1 MLHIFSCAHVHVC
14 MCLYITRLF
23 IRNEIILTILLTTAF
38 FEVMLC
44 IFYGVAD
51 HTTLSTTTKM

>member
-1 MLHIFSCAHVHVC
+1 MLRIFSCAHVRLF
-14 MCLYITRLF
+14 MCLYITHLF
-23 IRNEIILTILLTTAF
+23 IRNDIILTILLTTTF

-51 HTTLSTTTKM
+51 HTTLSTTAKM